1 MPESKMVGVAQK
13 FASMTPIKLNVTL
26 RHLRG
31 LEALNE
37 YASFSAAS
45 EKLSMTQGA
54 LSRLIQE
61 LEGQIGFKLF
71 DRTTRKIELTP
82 EGARYITQVKRVL
95 AEVRKLEMMTVNL
108 GAKERDEIRVGSTAN
123 LIASE
128 LSDVLGHFGSIRPG
142 TSIHLTDLHPDEL
155 VESVKKNQVDLAI
168 GPKRLWSDD
177 EISSI
182 PLFESKLYFV
192 VGSKHRLAKMRIVSW
207 ADVKDET
214 LILNSQETIRQL
226 EIQLGISLV
235 NAKLIKLSHLQSML
249 ALVESGAGI
258 TIIYGYAKKLLGPHN
273 VVAIEAVE
281 PPVYTTVCI
290 FKKAD
295 VLLERSAQ
303 SFFDFVSKAPFQSQ

>member
-1 MPESKMVGVAQK
+1 MACI
-13 FASMTPIKLNVTL
+13 ASAFPTMTPIKLNVTL

-82 EGARYITQVKRVL
+82 EGARYLAHAKKVL
-95 AEVRKLEMMTVNL
+95 TEVRKLEIMTGNL
-108 GAKERDEIRVGSTAN
+108 GAKERNEIRLGSTAN

-128 LSDVLGHFGSIRPG
+128 LSDVLGHFHSVQPN
-142 TSIHLTDLHPDEL
+142 TSIHLSDLHPDEL

-168 GPKRLWSDD
+168 GPKRGWSEA
-177 EISSI
+177 EISSL

-192 VGSKHRLAKMRIVSW
+192 VGAKHRLARMKIVSW
-207 ADVKDET
+207 ADVKNET

-226 EIQLGISLV
+226 EIKREISLV

-281 PPVYTTVCI
+281 PHVYTTVCL

-295 VLLERSAQ
+295 AHLERPAQ
-303 SFFDFVSKAPFQSQ
+303 RFFDFVSKARFSSS